1 MAEYVSESEIA
12 EGGADEGDSQRLI
25 DVHERAMRRFDSVA
39 LPQQL
44 MRQQSL
50 EARRFRTVPG
60 AQWEGPFEEQF
71 ENTPCPE
78 VDKITK
84 PRDKIYTDYIE
95 NRIMSDFVPAND
107 AADEDTAEL
116 LDGLYRADVE
126 TYQAMQ
132 AYDNAF
138 SEGLDGG
145 FGAWRLATDLAD
157 PDDPDSKAQRV
168 NPGIPIVDAD
178 QSVYFDPGDKTYN
191 KHKAQ
196 WAFVISAN
204 PRAEDEDKWGVGN
217 IADWPLVNWRWQW
230 EWYTPDVV
238 YTAEY
243 YEKEKVDDVRI
254 TLTNGLTDESLVLW
268 ESDSD
273 SDRID
278 NLIAQGWKKVERKA
292 KRTRVHK
299 YVMNG
304 SKVLKDCKFI
314 SGDMIPI
321 VPFYYRREYVDNME
335 RWSGFV
341 QKNMDNQ
348 RILNT
353 GVARLLEMQALA
365 PYQVPIF
372 APEQVAGFVGDKTIP
387 QHWADG
393 NISRLPF
400 RLVLPLTDPVSGQ
413 IVSAGP
419 TGQITPPV
427 VEQATAELLQFSV
440 QMLAEMDANAD
451 QPVANT
457 SFKTMDLVASRIDAR
472 SAMPLDFMRQSMEW
486 SSTIY
491 GAQATC
497 AYFEADRKVDTVTA
511 EGQDGTA
518 TLHEPVIDARGVFK
532 IRNDLARGKYK
543 VVATVQEATDTKR
556 QRTVNQCLAL
566 AEAAAKAGDPEMAR
580 IYFLKASM
588 NMDGSG
594 QADIAEHARK
604 TLLGMGIGTPTKEE
618 QQALAEQA
626 QQPQQPDPA
635 MLELQAKIGE
645 LESKV
650 KVNEAKAVETL
661 ASAELKK
668 AQAEVVGGPVSEP
681 DTPTGLDDPAHPKNV
696 IDMTERLASADLK
709 TAQAEH
715 LREGMHHQRIKT
727 GAELAQAEHDREMAR
742 RQQDLAERTANNT

>member
-1 MAEYVSESEIA
+1 MSDDSVTETEIG
-12 EGGADEGDSQRLI
+12 EGGADEGDSQHLI
-25 DVHERAMRRFDSVA
+25 EVHERAMRRFDSVA
-39 LPQQL
+39 LPQQW

-71 ENTPCPE
+71 ENTPRPE

-157 PDDPDSKAQRV
+157 PDDPDNESQRV

-178 QSVYFDPGDKTYN
+178 QSVYFDTGDKTYN

-196 WAFVISAN
+196 WAFIISAN
-204 PRAEDEDKWGVGN
+204 PRAEDIEKWGAGN
-217 IADWPLVNWRWQW
+217 IADWPIVNWRWQW
-230 EWYTPDVV
+230 QWYAPDVV

-243 YEKEKVDDVRI
+243 YEKEKVDDVRV
-254 TLTNGLTDESLVLW
+254 TLTNGLTGETLTLW
-268 ESDSD
+268 ASDAD
-273 SDRID
+273 DGELAD
-278 NLIAQGWKKVERKA
+278 LIAQGWKKSEKKA

-304 SKVLKDCKFI
+304 TKVLKDCKFI
-314 SGDMIPI
+314 AGDMIPI

-341 QKNMDNQ
+341 QKLMDPQ
-348 RILNT
+348 RILNAST
-353 GVARLLEMQALA
+353 AKMLETQALA
-365 PYQVPIF
+365 PYEVPIVT
-372 APEQVAGFVGDKTIP
+372 PEQIAGYVGTKTIP
-387 QHWADG
+387 EHWAEG

-400 RLVLPLTDPVSGQ
+400 RVLLPATDGNGQ
-413 IVSAGP
+413 IVSQGP
-419 TGQITPPV
+419 IGKIEPPQV
-427 VEQATAELLQFSV
+427 QPADAALLQFSV
-440 QMLAEMDANAD
+440 QMLSDAEQNAD

-472 SAMPLDFMRQSMEW
+472 SAMPLDFMRQSMER

-491 GAQATC
+491 EAQASC
-497 AYFEADRKVDTVTA
+497 VYFEKDRKVDTVTV

-566 AEAAAKAGDPEMAR
+566 AETAAKAGDPEMAS
-580 IYFLKASM
+580 IYFLKAAM
-588 NMDGSG
+588 NMDGEG
-594 QADIAEHARK
+594 QSDIAEHARK
-604 TLLGMGIGTPTKEE
+604 KLLGMGIGTPTKEE
-618 QQALAEQA
+618 QQALTEQA

-635 MLELQAKIGE
+635 MLELQAKIAE
-645 LESKV
+645 LESKA
-650 KVNEAKAVETL
+650 KVNEATAMEKQ
-661 ASAELKK
+661 ASAGLKV
-668 AQAEVVGGPVSEP
+668 AQAGVVGGPVSEP

-727 GAELAQAEHDREMAR
+727 GAELTQAEHDRELAR
-742 RQQDLAERTANNT
+742 RQQDLAERTA